1 MAEVK
6 SAINLNLKHPEL
18 FRDKAYV
25 NGQWIEAKSGERF
38 DIIDPGS
45 NQKFASCPDMA
56 AEDVDEAVQA
66 AQAAFQVYRTFTPRA
81 RADLLAKF
89 DALIREHKDD
99 LAIILVYETGKPLA
113 EAYGEIEYAASFTRW
128 FAGEAERIQGTTFPA
143 SIPGRRIFT
152 IKQPIGVTA
161 ALVPWNFP
169 IAMVL
174 RKASAALAAGCTI
187 VAKPSP
193 ETPLSAIT
201 LAYLA
206 EKAGYPKGVFNVMPT
221 TLANTPA
228 LSEALCK
235 HPLVKKVSFTGSTR
249 VGKIL
254 SAHCADGLKKLTLEL
269 GGNCPFLVF
278 DDANLE
284 QACDALIPLKF
295 RHAGQA
301 CITANRVYVQR
312 GIYERF
318 SLLLASKTQQ
328 QIRVGHG
335 LAKGTTMG
343 ALTVRSGVDKVAAQV
358 EDAVRRGAR
367 VLAGGGRVAGTE
379 GYFFEPTVVADAA
392 PGMRVA
398 QEETFGPLLALFPF
412 DTEEEAVRA
421 ANDTSMGL
429 ASYCF
434 TKNIDRMWR
443 LFENLEAGMI
453 GLNSGNS
460 SAAESPFGGIKDS
473 GFGKESGKDVAINE
487 YLITKTGTLTIEGQ
501 Y

>member
-1 MAEVK
+1 MGEANA
-6 SAINLNLKHPEL
+6 SINLNLKHPEL
-18 FRDKAYV
+18 FRDRAYV
-25 NGQWIEAKSGERF
+25 NGHWIEAKSGKRF

-45 NQKFASCPDMA
+45 DRKFATCPDMA
-56 AEDVDEAVQA
+56 VEDVDDAVHA
-66 AQAAFQVYRTFTPRA
+66 AHAAFQVYRTFTPRA

-99 LAIILVYETGKPLA
+99 LAMILVYETGKPLV
-113 EAYGEIEYAASFTRW
+113 EACGEIEYAASFTRW
-128 FAGEAERIQGTTFPA
+128 FSGEAERIQGTTFPA
-143 SIPGRRIFT
+143 AMPGRRIFT
-152 IKQPIGVTA
+152 IKQPLGVAA

-174 RKASAALAAGCTI
+174 RKASAALAAGCTM
-187 VAKPSP
+187 VVKPSP
-193 ETPLSAIT
+193 ETPLSALT

-206 EKAGYPKGVFNVMPT
+206 EKAGYPKGVFNILPT
-221 TLANTPA
+221 TLANTPS

-254 SAHCADGLKKLTLEL
+254 SAHCADSLKKLTLEL

-278 DDANLE
+278 DDANLD

-301 CITANRVYVQR
+301 CISANRVYVQR
-312 GIYERF
+312 GIYDKFAE
-318 SLLLASKTQQ
+318 LLAAKTR

-335 LAKGTTMG
+335 ADKGTTMG
-343 ALTVRSGVDKVAAQV
+343 ALTVPAGLEKVAAQV
-358 EDAVRRGAR
+358 ADAKQHGATVLTGGNR
-367 VLAGGGRVAGTE
+367 VGLNG
-379 GYFFEPTVVADAA
+379 GYFFEPTVIANASPRMKIA
-392 PGMRVA
+392 S
-398 QEETFGPLLALFPF
+398 EETFGPLLALFPF
-412 DTEEEAVRA
+412 DTEEEAVKA

-434 TKNIDRMWR
+434 TKNVDRMWR

-487 YLITKTGTLTIEGQ
+487 YLITKTGTLTLEGQ

>member
-1 MAEVK
+1 MGEIK
-6 SAINLNLKHPEL
+6 LNLKHPEL

-25 NGQWIEAKSGERF
+25 DGQWVEAKSGKRF

-45 NQKFASCPDMA
+45 DQKFATCPDTA
-56 AEDVDEAVQA
+56 SEDVDAAVRA
-66 AQAAFQVYRTFTPRA
+66 AHAAFQDFRKRTPRA

-99 LAIILVYETGKPLA
+99 LATILVYETGKPLA

-128 FAGEAERIQGTTFPA
+128 FAGEAERVQGTTFPA
-143 SIPGRRIFT
+143 AMPGRRIFT
-152 IKQPIGVTA
+152 IKQPIGVVA

-174 RKASAALAAGCTI
+174 RKASAALAAGCTM

-193 ETPLSAIT
+193 ETPLSALT

-254 SAHCADGLKKLTLEL
+254 SAHCADSLKKLTLEL

-284 QACDALIPLKF
+284 QTCDALIPLKF

-312 GIYERF
+312 GIYEKF
-318 SLLLASKTQQ
+318 ANLLAEKTRQLK
-328 QIRVGHG
+328 VGHG
-335 LAKGTTMG
+335 IDKDTTMG
-343 ALTVRSGVDKVAAQV
+343 PLTVPTGLDKVAAQV
-358 EDAVRRGAR
+358 EDARRHGGTVLTGGNR
-367 VLAGGGRVAGTE
+367 VGLSK
-379 GYFFEPTVVADAA
+379 GYFFEPTIITNATPA
-392 PGMRVA
+392 MRVA
-398 QEETFGPLLALFPF
+398 EEETFGPLLALFPF

-421 ANDTSMGL
+421 ANNTSMGL

-434 TKNIDRMWR
+434 TKNVDRLWR

-460 SAAESPFGGIKDS
+460 SAAEAPFGGIKDS

-487 YLITKTGTLTIEGQ
+487 YLITKTGTLTLEGH

>member
-1 MAEVK
+1 MGDSQAPIK
-6 SAINLNLKHPEL
+6 LNLKNPEL
-18 FRDKAYV
+18 FRDQAYV
-25 NGQWIEAKSGERF
+25 DGQWIEAKSGKRF

-45 NQKFASCPDMA
+45 DRKFATCPDMA
-56 AEDVDEAVQA
+56 AEDVDGAVRA
-66 AQAAFQVYRTFTPRA
+66 AQAAFAGFRRLTPRA
-81 RADLLAKF
+81 RADLLSRF
-89 DALIREHKDD
+89 DALIRAHRDD
-99 LAIILVYETGKPLA
+99 LATLLVYETGKPLA
-113 EAYGEIEYAASFTRW
+113 EAQGEIEYAASFTRW
-128 FAGEAERIQGTTFPA
+128 FAGEAERVQGTTFPA
-143 SIPGRRIFT
+143 ALPGRRIFT
-152 IKQPIGVTA
+152 IKQPLGVVA

-174 RKASAALAAGCTI
+174 RKASAALAAGCTM

-193 ETPLSAIT
+193 ETPLTALT

-206 EKAGYPKGVFNVMPT
+206 EQAGYAKGVFNVLPT

-254 SAHCADGLKKLTLEL
+254 SAHCADSLKKLTLEL
-269 GGNCPFLVF
+269 GGNCPFIVF

-284 QACDALIPLKF
+284 QARDALVPLKF

-312 GIYERF
+312 GVYARF
-318 SLLLASKTQQ
+318 AELLAAEARR
-328 QIRVGHG
+328 IRVGHG
-335 LAKGTTMG
+335 LAAGTTMG
-343 ALTVRSGVDKVAAQV
+343 ALTVPAGLDKVAAQV
-358 EDAVRRGAR
+358 ADATARGAR
-367 VLAGGGRVAGTE
+367 LLAGGSRVPDAT
-379 GYFFEPTVVADAA
+379 GYFFEPTVLADAT
-392 PGMRVA
+392 PDMRIA
-398 QEETFGPLLALFPF
+398 SEETFGPLLALFPF
-412 DTEEEAVRA
+412 DTEEEAVAA

-434 TKNIDRMWR
+434 TKNVDRLWR

-460 SAAESPFGGIKDS
+460 SAAEAPFGGIKES

-487 YLITKTGTLTIEGQ
+487 YLITKTGTLTVEGQ